1 MKFISLILAMVL
13 LVAGSLFAKEL
24 TLNYCTEQAL
34 AKNPLQ
40 KKKLYYN
47 TKAEL
52 EKESVTSN
60 YFPQISLDAQATYQS
75 DVIEFS
81 FPFPGAESP
90 YIPNDQYKIN
100 LNLRQMIWDGGITA
114 SHNDIIEAE
123 NNSKLSEVE
132 VALYPVKEMIGD
144 LYFKI
149 LFLQKSLNTLELN
162 AQQLDTNRHVI
173 DSYVRNGVLYRSNL
187 ENISI
192 QILRVQQKINEVKI
206 SRSTLIKMLAE
217 WIEEPLNENTVFK
230 VPQINSVE
238 YNEIK
243 RPEYNLFASREKL
256 LDESKGVVNT
266 KLMPKIF
273 AFGLAGFGAPN
284 QFNLFKSDVSFY
296 WMAGVKFQ
304 WTPFDWSATSNKKQ
318 SIDVQKNIL
327 LSEREAFDKKLKIE
341 LIKQKDEIRM
351 YEDLMATDKDIIER
365 QDRIVKEYFSRL
377 KNNTIT
383 VTDYLLQVN
392 SLLKSQINYEMHK
405 LQKINAEVKLLT
417 KTGNI

>member
-60 YFPQISLDAQATYQS
+60 YFPQVSLDAQATYQS

-81 FPFPGAESP
+81 FPFPGAQSP
-90 YIPNDQYKIN
+90 YIPNEQYKIN
-100 LNLRQMIWDGGITA
+100 LNVKQMIWDGGIT
-114 SHNDIIEAE
+114 SSRNDIIEAE
-123 NNSKLSEVE
+123 NNAKLSEVD
-132 VALYPVKEMIGD
+132 VALYPIKEMISD

-149 LFLQKSLNTLELN
+149 LFFQKSLKTLELN
-162 AQQLDTNRHVI
+162 KKQLDTNRHI
-173 DSYVRNGVLYRSNL
+173 IESYVKNGVMYRSNL

-192 QILRVQQKINEVKI
+192 QILRVQQKIDEVEI
-206 SRSTLIKMLAE
+206 SRNTLIKMLAE
-217 WIEEPLNENTVFK
+217 WIEEPLDNNVILQ
-230 VPQINSVE
+230 VPEVNSVE
-238 YNEIK
+238 YDEIN
-243 RPEYNLFASREKL
+243 RPEYHLFATREKL
-256 LDESKGVVNT
+256 LDESKGLVST

-273 AFGLAGFGAPN
+273 AFGLAGFGSPN
-284 QFNLFKSDVSFY
+284 QFNLFESDASFY

-304 WTPFDWSATSNKKQ
+304 WTPFDWSSSSNKKQ

-327 LSEREAFDKKLKIE
+327 SAEREAFDKKLNVEI
-341 LIKQKDEIRM
+341 IKQKDEIQM
-351 YEDLMATDKDIIER
+351 YEDLMNADKEIIKR
-365 QDRIVKEYFSRL
+365 QESIVKEYFSRL
-377 KNNTIT
+377 ENSTIT